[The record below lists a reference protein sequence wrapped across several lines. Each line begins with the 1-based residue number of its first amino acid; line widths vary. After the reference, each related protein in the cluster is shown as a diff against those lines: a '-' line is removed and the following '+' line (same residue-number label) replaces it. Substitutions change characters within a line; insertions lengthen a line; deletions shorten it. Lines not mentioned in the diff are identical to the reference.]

1 MIVTRVFKDFIA
13 LVLVFVGDQKHLQFE
28 EFFDFFYSSIHLK
41 FKFYFYQFY
50 LLISFVIKKK
60 CNLIV

>member
-28 EFFDFFYSSIHLK
+28 EFFDFFLFFDTFEVQILFLSVLSPD
-41 FKFYFYQFY
+41 
-50 LLISFVIKKK
+50 
-60 CNLIV
+60 